1 MKSSKVDHGHDVG
14 RTAQGLKLIDCGR
27 KGVKNTAE
35 LMPSGTMFLE
45 LLYGEV
51 HCNILINASMNNDA
65 ENVENDIIV
74 MYTSAQLVLSASGPM
89 SERERERE

>member
-35 LMPSGTMFLE
+35 LMPSGIMFLE

-51 HCNILINASMNNDA
+51 HCNI
-65 ENVENDIIV
+65 V
-74 MYTSAQLVLSASGPM
+74 MQVCTAMQGTLRMTL
-89 SERERERE
+89 